1 MKNDR
6 IVTQRLQEG
15 AETGFQLSFKTI
27 PEDFFSNQGPN
38 PMNDLQACDFKMLL
52 YSQACE
58 YKWILNH
65 FKSLGLPSHSTH
77 IGLLQSSF
85 TNKH

>member
-27 PEDFFSNQGPN
+27 PEDFLSNQGPN
-38 PMNDLQACDFKMLL
+38 PMNDL
-52 YSQACE
+52 QACE

-65 FKSLGLPSHSTH
+65 FKSLGLPSHSTL